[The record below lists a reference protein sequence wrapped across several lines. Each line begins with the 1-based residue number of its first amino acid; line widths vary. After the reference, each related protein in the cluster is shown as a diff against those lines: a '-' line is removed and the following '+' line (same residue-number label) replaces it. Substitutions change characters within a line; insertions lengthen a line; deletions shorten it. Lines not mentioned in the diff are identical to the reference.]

1 MTGFE
6 RNSDIVFAASYA
18 PLLRNIA
25 STNPGPVSS
34 SSTHGL
40 SLSLTLEMSIDDR
53 TGRFRVSDSMHLVY
67 IDH

>member
-6 RNSDIVFAASYA
+6 RNSDIMFAASYA

-34 SSTHGL
+34 STHGF
-40 SLSLTLEMSIDDR
+40 SLLLTPEISIDDR
-53 TGRFRVSDSMHLVY
+53 TGHFRVRGSIHLAY
-67 IDH
+67 MDH